1 MEEHNLIYKVLYNYY
16 EKGLT
21 QQEIAEKYH
30 ISRIKVSRLIK
41 KALIDKI
48 VQVKINIPTNPT
60 DELEKQIEDIFG
72 IEEAIVVPVLSG
84 NIVDELGEAAAA
96 YIALHIKSNDI
107 IGITWGRF
115 VSASINA
122 LQPMNWP
129 DLRVVQIL
137 GGLGDPESGIHGTEQ
152 VIRMANVMKAK
163 ARPLHSPG
171 IVKSKEL
178 REALME
184 DAQISKTLKLA
195 EKATFVL
202 AGIGTF
208 HPSASLLS
216 KSDIISENELQ
227 SLVKKGAVGNISLRS
242 FDEQGNYVHDDI
254 DDRVV
259 GLTCDQIRNI
269 PRIIGVAGG
278 IEKHQAILAALRG
291 KWISTIITDDQTA
304 KFLINNS
311 YKPDGSGI

>member
-1 MEEHNLIYKVLYNYY
+1 VSEDKLIYKILCNYY

-21 QQEIAEKYH
+21 QQEIADKYN

-41 KALIDKI
+41 KALNDKV
-48 VQVKINIPTNPT
+48 VQVKINMPANLA
-60 DELEKQIEDIFG
+60 DKLEQQIEEIFG

-84 NIVDELGEAAAA
+84 KIADELGKAAAS
-96 YIALHIKSNDI
+96 YLTLHIHSHDI

-115 VSASINA
+115 VSASIHA
-122 LQPMNWP
+122 LQPMDLP

-137 GGLGDPESGIHGTEQ
+137 GGLGDPDSEIHGTEQ
-152 VIRMANVMKAK
+152 VFRMANLLKAK

-178 REALME
+178 REALIE
-184 DAQISKTLKLA
+184 NVQISETLKLA
-195 EKATFVL
+195 EKATLVL

-216 KSDIISENELQ
+216 ESDIISENEIQRLI
-227 SLVKKGAVGNISLRS
+227 KKGAVGNICLRS
-242 FDEQGNYVHDDI
+242 FDEKGNYIHDDI
-254 DDRVV
+254 DGRVV
-259 GLTCDQIRNI
+259 GLTCDQIRKI

-278 IEKHQAILAALRG
+278 VEKHHAILAALRG
-291 KWISTIITDDQTA
+291 KWIHTIITDDQTA
-304 KFLINNS
+304 KFLVRSNN
-311 YKPDGSGI
+311 KL